1 MKIAMVAACPF
12 LSPRGTPIRVH
23 RMAEALGRRGHD
35 VHVVTYHL
43 GDPVRTPHITVHR
56 IAGPANYTRAAPGPT
71 LTKLALLDPL
81 LARKLRSVLRGGHF
95 DVIHAHHYEGMLC
108 GLLARRRQ
116 APPLVFDVHTLLESE
131 LPSYS
136 TTGRALIKRIGR
148 VLDRLLPAHA
158 DHVIAVSEDMR
169 RELERLGR
177 VSRSQLSV
185 ISNGVEADH
194 FCSDTAEPVPNL
206 IVFAGNLAPYQGID
220 LLLRT
225 FARVRQEVPAAR
237 LRLLT
242 DGDFNPLRPL
252 AEMLGIAS
260 DIEVMAVDYAA
271 LPQALGAA
279 TVLVNPRPVCSGVP
293 QKLFNYMASA
303 RPVASFAASSALLE
317 HEKTGLIVS
326 DGDTAAFAAAIVR
339 LMRDPALAAR
349 LGEGARLLVSKHH
362 SWDQVAARVE
372 QVYAC
377 VLARTRGAA
386 DGIPRIAL

>member
-1 MKIAMVAACPF
+1 
-12 LSPRGTPIRVH
+12 
-23 RMAEALGRRGHD
+23 MAEALGRRGHD

-43 GDPVRTPHITVHR
+43 GDAMRTRHVTVHR
-56 IAGPANYTRAAPGPT
+56 IAGPTSYTHAAPGPT

-95 DVIHAHHYEGMLC
+95 DLIHAHHYEGLLC

-136 TTGRALIKRIGR
+136 AIGRSLMKRAGRA
-148 VLDRLLPAHA
+148 LDRLLPAYA
-158 DHVIAVSEDMR
+158 DHVIAVSENMR
-169 RELERLGR
+169 REIERLGR

-185 ISNGVEADH
+185 ISNGVEAEH
-194 FCSDTAEPVPNL
+194 FCSATTEPVRNV

-220 LLLRT
+220 LLLRA

-237 LRLLT
+237 LHLLT

-252 AEMLGIAS
+252 AEMLGIDSSIKA
-260 DIEVMAVDYAA
+260 MAVDYAA
-271 LPQALGAA
+271 LPQALRAA

-303 RPVASFAASSALLE
+303 RPVVSFAASAALLE

-326 DGDTAAFAAAIVR
+326 DGDIAAFAAAIVR

-349 LGEGARLLVSKHH
+349 LGESARLLVSKHY
-362 SWDQVAARVE
+362 SWDQVAARIE
-372 QVYAC
+372 QVYAR
-377 VLARTRGAA
+377 VLARARHAS
-386 DGIPRIAL
+386 DDVPRIVL

>member
-12 LSPRGTPIRVH
+12 PSPRGTPIRVH
-23 RMAEALGRRGHD
+23 RMAEALGQRGHD
-35 VHVVTYHL
+35 VHVVTYHF
-43 GDPVRTPHITVHR
+43 GDAVGTPHMKVHR
-56 IAGPANYTRAAPGPT
+56 IAGPASYTRAAPGPT

-95 DVIHAHHYEGMLC
+95 DVIHAHHYEGLLC

-136 TTGRALIKRIGR
+136 ANGRSLIKRIGR
-148 VLDRLLPAHA
+148 ALDRLLPAYA

-169 RELERLGR
+169 SELERLGR

-194 FCSDTAEPVPNL
+194 FCTDTAEPVRNL

-220 LLLRT
+220 LLLGA

-237 LRLLT
+237 LHLLT

-252 AEMLGIAS
+252 AEMLGITSSVKA
-260 DIEVMAVDYAA
+260 MAVDYAT
-271 LPQALGAA
+271 LPQALRAA

-303 RPVASFAASSALLE
+303 RPVVSFAASAALLE

-326 DGDTAAFAAAIVR
+326 DGDIAAFAAAIVR

-349 LGEGARLLVSKHH
+349 LGESARLLVSEHY

-372 QVYAC
+372 QVYAR
-377 VLARTRGAA
+377 VLARACHAA
-386 DGIPRIAL
+386 DDVPHIVL

>member
-12 LSPRGTPIRVH
+12 PSPRGTPIRAH

-35 VHVVTYHL
+35 VHVVTYHF
-43 GDPVRTPHITVHR
+43 GDAVGTPHMTVHR
-56 IAGPANYTRAAPGPT
+56 IAGPASYTRAAPGPT
-71 LTKLALLDPL
+71 LTKLALLYPL
-81 LARKLRSVLRGGHF
+81 LARKLLFVLRGGHF
-95 DVIHAHHYEGMLC
+95 DVIHAHHYEGLLC

-136 TTGRALIKRIGR
+136 ANGRSLIKRIGR
-148 VLDRLLPAHA
+148 ALDRLLPAYA

-169 RELERLGR
+169 SELERLGR

-194 FCSDTAEPVPNL
+194 FCTDTAEPVRNL

-220 LLLRT
+220 LLLRA

-237 LRLLT
+237 LHLLT

-260 DIEVMAVDYAA
+260 SIKAMAVDYAA
-271 LPQALGAA
+271 LPQALHAA

-303 RPVASFAASSALLE
+303 RPVVSFAASAALLE

-326 DGDTAAFAAAIVR
+326 DGDIAAFAAAIVR

-349 LGEGARLLVSKHH
+349 LGESARLLVSEHY
-362 SWDQVAARVE
+362 SWDQVAERVE
-372 QVYAC
+372 QVYAR
-377 VLARTRGAA
+377 VLARACHAA
-386 DGIPRIAL
+386 DDVPHIVL

>member
-12 LSPRGTPIRVH
+12 PWPRGTPIRAH

-43 GDPVRTPHITVHR
+43 GDAVQTRHVAVHR
-56 IAGPANYTRAAPGPT
+56 IAGPTSYTHAAPGPT

-95 DVIHAHHYEGMLC
+95 DLIHAHHYEGLLC
-108 GLLARRRQ
+108 GLAARRRQ
-116 APPLVFDVHTLLESE
+116 APRLVFDVHTLLEGE

-136 TTGRALIKRIGR
+136 AVGRSLMKRIGR
-148 VLDRLLPAHA
+148 ALDWLLPAYA

-169 RELERLGR
+169 RRLERLGR
-177 VSRSQLSV
+177 VSRSRLSV

-194 FCSDTAEPVPNL
+194 FFGDTAEPVRNV

-220 LLLRT
+220 LLLRA

-252 AEMLGIAS
+252 AEMLGVAS
-260 DIEVMAVDYAA
+260 SIEAMAVPYAE
-271 LPQALGAA
+271 LPQALRAA
-279 TVLVNPRPVCSGVP
+279 MVLVNPRPVCSGVP
-293 QKLFNYMASA
+293 QKLLNYMASA
-303 RPVASFAASSALLE
+303 RPVVSFAASAALLE

-326 DGDTAAFAAAIVR
+326 DGDIEAFAAAIVR
-339 LMRDPALAAR
+339 LMRDPALSAR
-349 LGEGARLLVSKHH
+349 LGESARLLVGKNH

-372 QVYAC
+372 QVYAS
-377 VLARTRGAA
+377 VLERAHQAA
-386 DGIPRIAL
+386 DDVPRIVL